1 MRRGRSPSFPPRPS
15 GCGGGSEPGV
25 HSHTHTHTYIP
36 ARVAGTMAEQES
48 LEFGKADFVLLDA
61 VTMPEFMG
69 NLRLR

>member
-1 MRRGRSPSFPPRPS
+1 MRRGRSPSFPPPPFGVRRRLGARRPL
-15 GCGGGSEPGV
+15 
-25 HSHTHTHTYIP
+25 THTYTP